1 MHKRNLLCTHR
12 RDQDAV
18 LVRRADLAG
27 PAVGSGVTEVAA
39 AACVD
44 GGACRR
50 AGVRRARVA
59 EAHAVRALR
68 CRVRVRGARLTGL
81 GRGRGEGAP
90 AALHA
95 LLWQIRA
102 GFREVPPRGAHTMA
116 TLEEKFK
123 AVMTKFWDAAGA
135 DPAEGIDRQ
144 QLRNHAIFVTTF
156 GDKVSLVKM
165 IDSDVESDE
174 EIDPGHLEDERVMG
188 VIDKYVDRLFAQT
201 RVDSNE
207 DGKISQDEIWA
218 FIKDIPAFEAMT
230 VTKEE
235 EDVFLGQMEELVRV
249 LAGIKKKPG
258 TERFDEV
265 KSKLKSAFD
274 AADTNKNGVLD
285 KDEMKAACM
294 RMGESLATTYAAMG
308 VCSSKD
314 EIINQVDT
322 GVDEMTA
329 HIVDDDGNVTF
340 DAMFQQF
347 TDKVCNGEDPAT
359 YFEEMPP
366 TMFAVIN
373 QHMDMYLGG
382 LLEKEVS

>member
-1 MHKRNLLCTHR
+1 M
-12 RDQDAV
+12 D
-18 LVRRADLAG
+18 
-27 PAVGSGVTEVAA
+27 
-39 AACVD
+39 
-44 GGACRR
+44 
-50 AGVRRARVA
+50 
-59 EAHAVRALR
+59 
-68 CRVRVRGARLTGL
+68 
-81 GRGRGEGAP
+81 
-90 AALHA
+90 
-95 LLWQIRA
+95 
-102 GFREVPPRGAHTMA
+102 
-116 TLEEKFK
+116 
-123 AVMTKFWDAAGA
+123 
-135 DPAEGIDRQ
+135 
-144 QLRNHAIFVTTF
+144 
-156 GDKVSLVKM
+156 
-165 IDSDVESDE
+165 
-174 EIDPGHLEDERVMG
+174 